1 MQGNLKESFQYIE
14 WKAGE
19 VLWQKDFDK
28 SSRLLFLLEG
38 EMEVIYGNLNPRI
51 IHDGHMILLSS
62 LTNCVCRTVTPVR
75 LMLLVLDKWNYGC
88 DNYAF
93 QNLAP
98 IYSLIKYDFQA
109 LDIRTPLDAY
119 LELLQVYLKENIIAK
134 GFYDEKMK
142 EFFILLRAYY
152 DAEELTMLFYPL
164 LGKNMNFRKMVQDNY
179 AKVKNASE
187 YAELCGF
194 SLGVFQRKFKDVFGE
209 TVYQWMQRQKAE
221 QIKHRLMITNVN
233 LKELS
238 DEFGFASAAHFNK
251 FCKIWFGM
259 TPSELRQTYLL
270 RKNLK

>member
-1 MQGNLKESFQYIE
+1 MQNDLKESFQYIE
-14 WKAGE
+14 RKAEE

-28 SSRLLFLLEG
+28 GNRLLFLLEG

-51 IHDGHMILLSS
+51 VHCGHMILLSS
-62 LTNCVCRTVTPVR
+62 LTNCVCRTLSPVR
-75 LMLLVLDKWNYGC
+75 LVSLEFDKWNYAC
-88 DNYAF
+88 DSYAL
-93 QNLAP
+93 QSLTP
-98 IYSLIKYDFQA
+98 IYSLIKYDFQEV
-109 LDIRTPLDAY
+109 DIRPPLDAF
-119 LELLQVYLKENIIAK
+119 LELLEIYLKENIAIK
-134 GFYDEKMK
+134 GFYQEKMK

-164 LGKNMNFRKMVQDNY
+164 LGKNMNFKIMVLDNY
-179 AKVKNASE
+179 TKVKNASE

-221 QIKHRLMITNVN
+221 QIKHRLMITDINP
-233 LKELS
+233 KELA